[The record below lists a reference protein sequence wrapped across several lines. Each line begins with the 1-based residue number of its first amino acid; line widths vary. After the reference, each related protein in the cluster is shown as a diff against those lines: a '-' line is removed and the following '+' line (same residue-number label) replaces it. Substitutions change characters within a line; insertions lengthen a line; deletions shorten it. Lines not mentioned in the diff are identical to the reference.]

1 MSSLTRIWL
10 ARHGEV
16 EEAYHQVFGGSLDMD
31 LSPLGHEQAAQLA
44 KDWGNRQ
51 LDAIYTSPLKRAR
64 KTAQPISQ
72 QCGLVPEVLED
83 LRELDFGAWTGHHWH
98 QVQEKFGVNAFDWL
112 RELEQ
117 DRVAG
122 AEPSS
127 RFQERVERALDQVA
141 SSHPGGQVLLV
152 CHGGVIRVA
161 LASILKAPLSHLS
174 GLEIEYGSLTLIVR
188 TATRSVIELVNHTP
202 WRTWP

>member
-31 LSPLGHEQAAQLA
+31 LSPLGLRQAAQLA
-44 KDWGNRQ
+44 EDWGNRK
-51 LDAIYTSPLKRAR
+51 LDAVYTSPLMRAR

-72 QCGLVPEVLED
+72 QFGLVPEVLED

-127 RFQERVERALDQVA
+127 RFQERVGRALDQVA
-141 SSHPGGQVLLV
+141 ASHPGGQVLLV

-161 LASILKAPLSHLS
+161 LASILRAPLSHLS